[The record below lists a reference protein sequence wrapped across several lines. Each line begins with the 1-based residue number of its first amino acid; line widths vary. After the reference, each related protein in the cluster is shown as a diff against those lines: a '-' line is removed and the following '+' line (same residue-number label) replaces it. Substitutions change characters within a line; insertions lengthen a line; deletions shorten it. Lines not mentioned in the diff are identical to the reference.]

1 MRKHLKCN
9 DQNKYTKV
17 KRSESADYKLK
28 VCAAVHFCWNAFVSE
43 RRNLVCRYVF
53 PALKGLEI
61 QFVMPKTDC
70 KQSGTTSHRLCQGDD
85 GFFVYKIKKY
95 KSGVAY

>member
-28 VCAAVHFCWNAFVSE
+28 VCAAVYFCWNAFVSRTAE
-43 RRNLVCRYVF
+43 SSMPLRISRV
-53 PALKGLEI
+53 KG
-61 QFVMPKTDC
+61 T
-70 KQSGTTSHRLCQGDD
+70 
-85 GFFVYKIKKY
+85 
-95 KSGVAY
+95 

>member
-28 VCAAVHFCWNAFVSE
+28 VCAAVHFCWNAFVSRTAE
-43 RRNLVCRYVF
+43 SSMLLRISRV
-53 PALKGLEI
+53 KG
-61 QFVMPKTDC
+61 T
-70 KQSGTTSHRLCQGDD
+70 
-85 GFFVYKIKKY
+85 
-95 KSGVAY
+95 